1 MTKSPRHSPF
11 LDELEKAVKDIL
23 TRSGENEVSTAD
35 RLKAIEAGAK
45 LLMIR
50 HRIEGTGETED
61 GKFFAK
67 GG

>member
-1 MTKSPRHSPF
+1 MSKKTDGLLP
-11 LDELEKAVKDIL
+11 ELEKAVKDIL
-23 TRSGENEVSTAD
+23 ALGKDDVSTAD

-50 HRIEGTGETED
+50 HRIEGASEGED

>member
-1 MTKSPRHSPF
+1 MTKPVKDGLLS
-11 LDELEKAVKDIL
+11 ELEKAVKDIL
-23 TRSGENEVSTAD
+23 AKGNDDVSTAD

-50 HRIEGTGETED
+50 HRIEGTGEGED